1 MLHTELSLKQLRAA
15 RALLGWTQSE
25 LATLTGMSTNALN
38 AIERGAVQPRVQN
51 LQKLFSVFEQA
62 GVEFIDQSG
71 VRLRADRQITV
82 EGRDAVAYLF
92 NDICETLHN
101 THGIVRIFGIDDDIF
116 IKEEPEALPNY
127 LKRAEKL
134 GLHERVIVEKNDR
147 SVVTMK
153 NTEYRWVAN
162 EYFTHAPF
170 FIYGDRLAYIFWQP
184 VKKIIIFRQLEMA
197 ESFRK
202 MFDFMWEQ
210 AEKPT
215 KI

>member
-25 LATLTGMSTNALN
+25 LAALTGISTNALN
-38 AIERGAVQPRVQN
+38 AIERGAVQPRAQN
-51 LQKLFSVFEQA
+51 LQKLFDVFEQA

-92 NDICETLHN
+92 NDICETLNH
-101 THGIVRIFGIDDDIF
+101 TQGTVRIFGIDDDIF

-134 GLHERVIVEKNDR
+134 GLHERIIVEKNDR

-153 NTEYRWVAN
+153 NTEYRWVTS

-184 VKKIIIFRQLEMA
+184 IKKIIIFRQLEMA

-202 MFDFMWEQ
+202 MFDFMWER
-210 AEKPT
+210 AEKP
-215 KI
+215 K